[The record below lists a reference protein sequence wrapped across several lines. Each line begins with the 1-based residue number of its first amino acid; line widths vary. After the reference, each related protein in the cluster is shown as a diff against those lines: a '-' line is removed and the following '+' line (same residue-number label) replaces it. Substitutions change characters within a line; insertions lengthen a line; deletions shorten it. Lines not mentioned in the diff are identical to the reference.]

1 MKSKAPVSKNE
12 RLDVTITDLTYQGLG
27 VAKVEDFPLFIE
39 NTLPG
44 EEVTIQVTKV
54 QSHYGFARA
63 VAWTQESPDRVKDVD
78 KTYRQTGIAPL
89 QHLAYPAQLKFK
101 QHQIAELFSKSHQD
115 VEVAPTMGMDN
126 PTQYRNKAQVPV
138 RMIKGQLETGF
149 YRQHSHELIPLTD
162 FYIQDP
168 AIDAAIIKVRDLL
181 RQFEIP
187 AYNEVSDKGVIRN
200 IMVRR
205 GYYSHEMMI
214 VLISRTQK
222 IPSQAQLVD
231 QIHQALPEVTSIV
244 LNVNAKKTNVIMG
257 NVTRVLYGKP
267 TIEDTLM
274 GLTFAISARSFYQV
288 NPQQTEKLYQMAI
301 NKAGLT
307 GAETVIDAYCGIGTI
322 SLALAK
328 HAKQVYG
335 VEIVP
340 EAIEDAKV
348 NAQKNHLSNVTFAV
362 NKAEDQMAE
371 WQAAGIKPDVI
382 VVDPPRKGLAESLI
396 DSAAKMAPKKVVYVS
411 CNPAT
416 LVRDVARFTEL
427 GYHVDGPVQ
436 PVDQF
441 PQTPHVES
449 VTVLKRTEK

>member
-301 NKAGLT
+301 DKAGLT
-307 GAETVIDAYCGIGTI
+307 GEETVIDAYCGIGTI

-371 WQAAGIKPDVI
+371 WQGAGIKPDVI

-449 VTVLKRTEK
+449 VTVLVKD

>member
-1 MKSKAPVSKNE
+1 MKTKAPVAKNE
-12 RLDVTITDLTYQGLG
+12 RLDVTIADLTYQGMG
-27 VAKVEDFPLFIE
+27 VAKVDDFPLFIE
-39 NTLPG
+39 NALPG
-44 EEVTIQVTKV
+44 EELTIQVTKV

-63 VAWTQESPDRVKDVD
+63 VAWKSESPDRVKDVD

-101 QHQIAELFSKSHQD
+101 QHQIAELFSKDHQD
-115 VEVAPTMGMDN
+115 VDVAPTLGMDN

-149 YRQHSHELIPLTD
+149 YRQHSHDLIPLTD

-168 AIDAAIIKVRDLL
+168 AIDAAIIKVRDIL

-187 AYNEVSDKGVIRN
+187 AYNEISDKGVIRN

-222 IPSQAQLVD
+222 LPSQAQLVD

-257 NVTRVLYGKP
+257 NVTRTLYGKP
-267 TIEDTLM
+267 TIEDSLL

-301 NKAGLT
+301 DKAGLT
-307 GAETVIDAYCGIGTI
+307 GEETVIDAYCGIGTI

-335 VEIVP
+335 VDVVS

-348 NAQKNHLSNVTFAV
+348 NAQKNHLSNVTFEI
-362 NKAEDQMAE
+362 NKAEYQMAK
-371 WQAAGIKPDVI
+371 WQEDGVKPDVV

-396 DSAAKMAPKKVVYVS
+396 DSTAKMGPKKVVYVS

-416 LVRDVARFTEL
+416 LVRDVTRFQEL
-427 GYHVDGPVQ
+427 GYEIDGPIQ

-449 VTVLKRTEK
+449 VTVLVKK

>member
-138 RMIKGQLETGF
+138 RMSKGQLETGF

-301 NKAGLT
+301 DKAGLT

-396 DSAAKMAPKKVVYVS
+396 DSAAKMAPKKIVYVS

-449 VTVLKRTEK
+449 VTVLVKD

>member
-301 NKAGLT
+301 DKAGLT

-348 NAQKNHLSNVTFAV
+348 NAQKNHLSKVTFAV

-396 DSAAKMAPKKVVYVS
+396 DSAAKMAPKKIVYVS

-449 VTVLKRTEK
+449 VTVLVKD